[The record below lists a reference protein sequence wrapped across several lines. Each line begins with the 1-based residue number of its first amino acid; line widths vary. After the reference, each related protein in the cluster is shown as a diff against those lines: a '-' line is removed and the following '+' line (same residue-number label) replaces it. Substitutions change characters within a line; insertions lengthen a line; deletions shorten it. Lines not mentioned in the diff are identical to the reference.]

1 MGKLMGLQTGEK
13 KENGKFHG
21 KKTPSLL
28 GEVVFLFS
36 KKKKKRAR
44 KKTKT
49 GKIV

>member
-28 GEVVFLFS
+28 GEVVFFVQ
-36 KKKKKRAR
+36 KKKKRAR